1 VISRVGDTYN
11 MPPFQSRNDT
21 ILPSSYVTKPGGGCI
36 DVIIVWTV
44 WKEAEIAEKKRM
56 LAAEAAA
63 KTEKKSIAEEIR
75 KQRLEAQVGSR

>member
-1 VISRVGDTYN
+1 MEQYDPHTFLPPYRILAEGRV
-11 MPPFQSRNDT
+11 
-21 ILPSSYVTKPGGGCI
+21 

-75 KQRLEAQVGSR
+75 RQRLEEQVGSR